1 MIAELCLSL
10 ALYHE
15 ARGEPLNGQRAVAE
29 VIMNRVESD
38 RFPDTICGVVMQPNQ
53 FSFVSPNGWAGI
65 PTDGDLWAD
74 AEMFAQDAIFNHKA
88 GEKYWGGYYY
98 HYHATSVSPVWA
110 EEMYPAMTIG
120 SHVFYSDNLTKP
132 KKVRPKLRP
141 WK

>member
-53 FSFVSPNGWAGI
+53 FSFVSPNGWAGFQQTVTCGLMQKCSLRMPYSI
-65 PTDGDLWAD
+65 
-74 AEMFAQDAIFNHKA
+74 
-88 GEKYWGGYYY
+88 
-98 HYHATSVSPVWA
+98 TSLVRN
-110 EEMYPAMTIG
+110 IG
-120 SHVFYSDNLTKP
+120 VDIITTTMPLAFRLFGLK
-132 KKVRPKLRP
+132 RCILQ
-141 WK
+141 

>member
-38 RFPDTICGVVMQPNQ
+38 RFPDTICG
-53 FSFVSPNGWAGI
+53 I

-74 AEMFAQDAIFNHKA
+74 AEMFAQDAIFNHKS

>member
-1 MIAELCLSL
+1 
-10 ALYHE
+10 
-15 ARGEPLNGQRAVAE
+15 
-29 VIMNRVESD
+29 
-38 RFPDTICGVVMQPNQ
+38 
-53 FSFVSPNGWAGI
+53 
-65 PTDGDLWAD
+65 
-74 AEMFAQDAIFNHKA
+74 MFAQDAIFNHKT

-120 SHVFYSDNLTKP
+120 NHVFYSDNLTKP